1 MTVDW
6 ALFTQL
12 DSLVDAEQAYSSSD
26 CSPAHEAFSCPDAF
40 DKAYLADLYTTTPSY
55 LLDDWVNCDFFDRPL
70 NNVDLPA
77 GFEPKYHAAFNATLP
92 TAASAIEDAN
102 MNQWPSVNSA
112 PFRRLVNYND
122 TFTTG
127 LQFGAINSDSL
138 ESSCSSLRESSPT
151 PLLCGGGPQPTQAS
165 PTLSHSSLKR
175 ESLDD
180 AAKDE
185 PSPKRV
191 QRKRGRP
198 RINRSETDPTNYS
211 TSDSLK
217 SRPSYR
223 LPHNQIERK
232 YREGLNSELERLRL
246 AVPTLPQRDS
256 SDLAG
261 PPKPSKATVLASAID
276 YIKAIETERDRLLEE
291 NEGLR
296 GMRPSNI
303 QAAGKL
309 RNYGRNNA
317 RSNSAVTIY
326 S

>member
-1 MTVDW
+1 MSSYPIV
-6 ALFTQL
+6 A
-12 DSLVDAEQAYSSSD
+12 SSD

-40 DKAYLADLYTTTPSY
+40 DKAYLADLYTTTPDS

-70 NNVDLPA
+70 NNVDLTA
-77 GFEPKYHAAFNATLP
+77 GFAPKYHAAFSATLP

-102 MNQWPSVNSA
+102 MNQWPSVNSV
-112 PFRRLVNYND
+112 PFRRLVNYDD

-151 PLLCGGGPQPTQAS
+151 PLLCGDGPQLAQAS

-198 RINRSETDPTNYS
+198 RINRSETDPINYS
-211 TSDSLK
+211 TSDSPK

-223 LPHNQIERK
+223 RPHNQVERK
-232 YREGLNSELERLRL
+232 YREGLNSGLERLRL
-246 AVPTLPQRDS
+246 AVPTLPQRYS
-256 SDLAG
+256 SDLEG

-276 YIKAIETERDRLLEE
+276 YIRAIEAERDRLLEE

-303 QAAGKL
+303 QAASKL